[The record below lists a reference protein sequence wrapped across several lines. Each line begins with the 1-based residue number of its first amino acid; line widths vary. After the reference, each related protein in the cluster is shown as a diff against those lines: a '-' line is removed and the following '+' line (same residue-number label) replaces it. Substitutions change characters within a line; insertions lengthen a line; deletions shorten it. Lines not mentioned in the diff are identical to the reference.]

1 MKILITGGNG
11 FIAKNLIKGLSDHD
25 VTAISRHDINL
36 LHENEVDC
44 FFKDKFYVF
53 LEGLGS
59 ALKNYLR
66 NS

>member
-44 FFKDKFYVF
+44 FF
-53 LEGLGS
+53 
-59 ALKNYLR
+59 
-66 NS
+66 